1 MKSLLLA
8 SLALF
13 AASSPSLA
21 AKDPVYA
28 LTGARIVTVSGA
40 VLENATLVMDQGLI
54 TAVGAD
60 AKVPLGAR
68 ILDGK
73 GLTITP
79 GFIDGFGKVGLA
91 PSPPRTAGQGQAA
104 APGPGPLAP
113 AAMVFDRIRIADAAK
128 ARDAG
133 ITSALVV
140 PEDGVLPGQ
149 SVFINTAGERPES
162 MVVLQPFAQHLH
174 MATVGSGRYPG
185 SLMGTMAYARQALL
199 DAAHYRDEW
208 AAYERAPKGRK
219 RPAYDP
225 GLAAWRAVID
235 GKEPLVVTARR
246 ENDVRRALSLR
257 DEFKIRVIVAGA
269 MQAAHLSD
277 LVKAKKLPL
286 LVSVNYDPPMPAGAF
301 DQSDVERD
309 RQTIADAEQNPA
321 ALHRAGVSFALVS
334 GHGRDFVAGVRK
346 AIDKGLPK
354 EAALRAI
361 TLAPAEVLGVSDRL
375 GSVET
380 GKIANV
386 VAWSGEPLAKDTKA
400 KYVFVDGRLYEPED
414 SDAAKSADGKAP
426 DKADDAKGKDEDKDK
441 DTVAWTPAVPPQAPA
456 VTAITGATLLTVSAA
471 GRIENGTILIR
482 DGRIAAVGKDV
493 AVPKGATVIDAAGRF
508 VTPGSDRRAF
518 AHRCRRL
525 GERVHRFG
533 HRAGAGQR
541 RHRRPRH
548 RHLPP
553 AGRRRH
559 HHQRAARL
567 VQRDRRPERD
577 AQAALGTHAGGAG
590 LQGGAPGH
598 QVRARR
604 EPEALQLPCPRPA
617 AALPRH
623 AHGRRGR
630 DPRGV
635 RVGARLQA
643 GMG

>member
-40 VLENATLVMDQGLI
+40 VLENATLVMDRGLI

-68 ILDGK
+68 VLDGK

-91 PSPPRTAGQGQAA
+91 PPPPRTAGQGQAP

-113 AAMVFDRIRIADAAK
+113 AAMVFDRIRTADAAK

-174 MATVGSGRYPG
+174 MATVGGGRYPG

-277 LVKAKKLPL
+277 LVKTKKLPL

-375 GSVET
+375 GSIET

-386 VAWSGEPLAKDTKA
+386 VAWSGEPLVKDTKV

-426 DKADDAKGKDEDKDK
+426 DKAEDASGKDRGPGQGHRCLDS
-441 DTVAWTPAVPPQAPA
+441 
-456 VTAITGATLLTVSAA
+456 GSSAA
-471 GRIENGTILIR
+471 G
-482 DGRIAAVGKDV
+482 
-493 AVPKGATVIDAAGRF
+493 AG
-508 VTPGSDRRAF
+508 
-518 AHRCRRL
+518 
-525 GERVHRFG
+525 
-533 HRAGAGQR
+533 
-541 RHRRPRH
+541 RH
-548 RHLPP
+548 RHHRRRRSSPCRPP
-553 AGRRRH
+553 AASRT
-559 HHQRAARL
+559 ARS
-567 VQRDRRPERD
+567 
-577 AQAALGTHAGGAG
+577 
-590 LQGGAPGH
+590 
-598 QVRARR
+598 
-604 EPEALQLPCPRPA
+604 
-617 AALPRH
+617 
-623 AHGRRGR
+623 
-630 DPRGV
+630 
-635 RVGARLQA
+635 
-643 GMG
+643 